1 MIRLAPDPYWPK
13 DGRVLLD
20 SVRDEQAFFMSIK
33 SVDYTQAMDIQK
45 LIDYGPLEAALK
57 NLGG

>member
-1 MIRLAPDPYWPK
+1 VFEMNKP
-13 DGRVLLD
+13 
-20 SVRDEQAFFMSIK
+20 FFMSTK